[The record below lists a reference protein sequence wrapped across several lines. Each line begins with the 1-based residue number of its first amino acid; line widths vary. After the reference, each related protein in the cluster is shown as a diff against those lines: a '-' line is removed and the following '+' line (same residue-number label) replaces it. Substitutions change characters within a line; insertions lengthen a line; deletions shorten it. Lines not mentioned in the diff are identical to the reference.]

1 MQNPAINDL
10 RPISLLPFCAKIFEK
25 LIFKNSKRM
34 FIDNFGPHQ
43 YGFRPHS
50 STCNALIS
58 LHDHITSHC
67 DSKGA
72 TGVEVIAFDFS
83 KAFDKLNHNTI
94 LSRLFL
100 CKFPIALI
108 RWITSYFSN
117 RTQHVCLGNW
127 VSNIAQVTS
136 GVPQGSILGPAILFA
151 LVMGCLQPIH
161 PSSGLFIFADDVT
174 ISIPISSH
182 CNNVV
187 EEFNNVCSW
196 SSTVKLSLN
205 DKKIRRCISAAPK
218 TLLLLSY
225 QLSLLWRTN
234 SVSNFSEFTF
244 PQTSDGIST
253 PTTYEN
259 NATLASTLFVS

>member
-1 MQNPAINDL
+1 MSLQTHLTDEWFFDVTEEQVLSEILIYPNNKAPGYDEVPNCLYKAVANSIAQPLCYIFNLSARSGIFPTCWKHAKVVALPKCKNPAINDL

-127 VSNIAQVTS
+127 VSNIVQVTS
-136 GVPQGSILGPAILFA
+136 A
-151 LVMGCLQPIH
+151 CLKVVF
-161 PSSGLFIFADDVT
+161 SNLL
-174 ISIPISSH
+174 SSH
-182 CNNVV
+182 LSWAI
-187 EEFNNVCSW
+187 FNQFIPARAFL
-196 SSTVKLSLN
+196 SSRT
-205 DKKIRRCISAAPK
+205 
-218 TLLLLSY
+218 TLLSAY
-225 QLSLLWRTN
+225 RS
-234 SVSNFSEFTF
+234 
-244 PQTSDGIST
+244 P
-253 PTTYEN
+253 PT
-259 NATLASTLFVS
+259 ATM